1 MGPSASVVM
10 VRSVDDWEPSFSY
23 HATVS
28 SPRARPRRRRIAVA
42 VHVGRE
48 DGEGVVRESDDDVPL
63 DWDPSFSSYHATSG
77 DRVVVLGPQ
86 EHVREHVQRRL
97 PHDVATH
104 VHTGSSVG
112 RNNAP
117 RTTPV
122 AAKSTL
128 TSCGKA
134 LAADTTGGYR
144 SAPPARTGPGTGL
157 YRSDDRRRPGAPVP
171 HEIVPVHATGPR
183 YMHFGIYGGSP
194 RAAARSIRRIGGRGC
209 RAPMAAPSSSTIGP
223 RAQPSDSI
231 RVPPCMPFE
240 GLVSLRVV
248 GSSPPR

>member
-1 MGPSASVVM
+1 MGHIVLVVPRDLWRPCG
-10 VRSVDDWEPSFSY
+10 RSRTSR
-23 HATVS
+23 AC
-28 SPRARPRRRRIAVA
+28 PRARPTPPPPRRR
-42 VHVGRE
+42 
-48 DGEGVVRESDDDVPL
+48 
-63 DWDPSFSSYHATSG
+63 
-77 DRVVVLGPQ
+77 
-86 EHVREHVQRRL
+86 
-97 PHDVATH
+97 
-104 VHTGSSVG
+104 HTGSSVG

-231 RVPPCMPFE
+231 RVAPWSREPQSRRERGPRWR
-240 GLVSLRVV
+240 LSLRLVHTSLLAENFEL
-248 GSSPPR
+248 G

>member
-1 MGPSASVVM
+1 MSESTSNAAS
-10 VRSVDDWEPSFSY
+10 P
-23 HATVS
+23 TT
-28 SPRARPRRRRIAVA
+28 SPHRL
-42 VHVGRE
+42 VGRTQQCPANNTRCSKA
-48 DGEGVVRESDDDVPL
+48 DT
-63 DWDPSFSSYHATSG
+63 TS
-77 DRVVVLGPQ
+77 R
-86 EHVREHVQRRL
+86 
-97 PHDVATH
+97 
-104 VHTGSSVG
+104 
-112 RNNAP
+112 
-117 RTTPV
+117 
-122 AAKSTL
+122 
-128 TSCGKA
+128 GKA

-231 RVPPCMPFE
+231 RVPPC
-240 GLVSLRVV
+240 LRLTPSVTRAQWR
-248 GSSPPR
+248 PRKSRGPETLQIW